1 MHDKQSFMK
10 VALAETRSLEG
21 GMAPIVPFLDW
32 DYYFLLEQV
41 EWRSDENPSV
51 FVTVPRGFVTD
62 LASVPSAF
70 WSILPPAARYSYP
83 AIIHD
88 YLYWFQPVDRPVAD
102 SILKQAMHDLRVPSW
117 KIFTIY
123 NGVRLGGGRP
133 WSANANARRHGERR
147 LLKVFPSDIKTAWKC
162 WREKPGVFADDDM
175 AGQT

>member
-1 MHDKQSFMK
+1 MRDKQFFMK
-10 VALAETRSLEG
+10 VALAEIKTLQG
-21 GMAPIVPFLDW
+21 APAPIVPFLDW
-32 DYYFLLEQV
+32 DYYYLLEQV

-51 FVTVPRGFVTD
+51 SVTAPRGFVTD

-88 YLYWFQPVDRPVAD
+88 YLYWFQSVDRAAAD
-102 SILKQAMHDLRVPSW
+102 SILKQAMQDLRVSSW

-133 WSANANARRHGERR
+133 WFANANARRQGERR
-147 LLKVFPSDIKTAWKC
+147 ILRVFPTDIKTTWKC
-162 WREKPGVFADDDM
+162 WREKPGVFSDDDK
-175 AGQT
+175 AS